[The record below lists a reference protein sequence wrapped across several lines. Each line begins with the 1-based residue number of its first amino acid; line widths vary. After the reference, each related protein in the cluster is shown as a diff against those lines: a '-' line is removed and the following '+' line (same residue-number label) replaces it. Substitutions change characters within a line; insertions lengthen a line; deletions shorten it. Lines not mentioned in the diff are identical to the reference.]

1 MRFLSLIYFC
11 VIFGGIAS
19 AQVTN
24 TTSKEQVLYSKLM
37 EQASRQLLATHYD
50 SCQQS
55 LHQALELATRQ
66 KKFGW
71 IAKTRNEIGV
81 LLIYKGDYAG
91 ALSNIQEALSVYEKM
106 NDQSGIAESHNNIGS
121 VYYDQ
126 KEYEKA
132 RFSYGKC
139 LVYREQGTDRRALG
153 IIYNNMGDVNAKL
166 GEFGTA
172 LSYHRQS
179 LAIWEELKSISG
191 KAITL
196 ELMGDC
202 LHQQGDALG
211 ALEMIKQG
219 FQAAQGSDKNARLS
233 IEMGIRVGGLLN
245 ELGRESEAR
254 EWCETA
260 HNEALK
266 MNSKQEIQKSCLCLF
281 EANKALGK
289 SAEALQYYQMY
300 VAMRDSIFGQE
311 MTKEVTRL
319 ELNYSF
325 DKKQLADS
333 LRFVAET
340 QLQQERIQ
348 RQRVGLVSIG
358 SVLLLVAALGF
369 SIYYG
374 KRKSDALLLNILP
387 VETAKELKEKGFAQ
401 AKYFDSVTVLFTDF
415 KGFTQI
421 SEVLSP
427 QELVAEIDECF
438 SAFDS
443 IMDKFGVEKI
453 KTIGDAYM
461 AAGGLPVPNT
471 THALDIVEAAI
482 EIEKAMSSIKERK
495 KAEGKPF
502 FEIRIGIHTGPV
514 VAGIVGKRKF
524 QYDIWGDA
532 VNIASRMESSGE
544 VGKINISEATYN
556 VVKDSYTCE
565 YRGEIEAKG
574 KGKVKMYFLNV

>member
-325 DKKQLADS
+325 DKKQLAES
-333 LRFVAET
+333 VFKGK
-340 QLQQERIQ
+340 
-348 RQRVGLVSIG
+348 GLDWF
-358 SVLLLVAALGF
+358 LLVACCF
-369 SIYYG
+369 WW
-374 KRKSDALLLNILP
+374 LL
-387 VETAKELKEKGFAQ
+387 
-401 AKYFDSVTVLFTDF
+401 
-415 KGFTQI
+415 
-421 SEVLSP
+421 
-427 QELVAEIDECF
+427 
-438 SAFDS
+438 
-443 IMDKFGVEKI
+443 
-453 KTIGDAYM
+453 
-461 AAGGLPVPNT
+461 
-471 THALDIVEAAI
+471 
-482 EIEKAMSSIKERK
+482 
-495 KAEGKPF
+495 
-502 FEIRIGIHTGPV
+502 
-514 VAGIVGKRKF
+514 
-524 QYDIWGDA
+524 
-532 VNIASRMESSGE
+532 
-544 VGKINISEATYN
+544 
-556 VVKDSYTCE
+556 
-565 YRGEIEAKG
+565 
-574 KGKVKMYFLNV
+574 

>member
-1 MRFLSLIYFC
+1 
-11 VIFGGIAS
+11 
-19 AQVTN
+19 
-24 TTSKEQVLYSKLM
+24 
-37 EQASRQLLATHYD
+37 
-50 SCQQS
+50 
-55 LHQALELATRQ
+55 
-66 KKFGW
+66 
-71 IAKTRNEIGV
+71 
-81 LLIYKGDYAG
+81 
-91 ALSNIQEALSVYEKM
+91 
-106 NDQSGIAESHNNIGS
+106 
-121 VYYDQ
+121 
-126 KEYEKA
+126 
-132 RFSYGKC
+132 
-139 LVYREQGTDRRALG
+139 
-153 IIYNNMGDVNAKL
+153 
-166 GEFGTA
+166 
-172 LSYHRQS
+172 
-179 LAIWEELKSISG
+179 
-191 KAITL
+191 
-196 ELMGDC
+196 
-202 LHQQGDALG
+202 
-211 ALEMIKQG
+211 
-219 FQAAQGSDKNARLS
+219 
-233 IEMGIRVGGLLN
+233 
-245 ELGRESEAR
+245 
-254 EWCETA
+254 
-260 HNEALK
+260 
-266 MNSKQEIQKSCLCLF
+266 
-281 EANKALGK
+281 
-289 SAEALQYYQMY
+289 
-300 VAMRDSIFGQE
+300 
-311 MTKEVTRL
+311 
-319 ELNYSF
+319 
-325 DKKQLADS
+325 
-333 LRFVAET
+333 
-340 QLQQERIQ
+340 
-348 RQRVGLVSIG
+348 
-358 SVLLLVAALGF
+358 VAALGF

>member
-1 MRFLSLIYFC
+1 LF
-11 VIFGGIAS
+11 FGGFAF
-19 AQVTN
+19 AQVTSSSSN
-24 TTSKEQVLYSKLM
+24 EQVLYSKQM
-37 EQASRQLLATHYD
+37 ERASRQLLAGHYD

-55 LHQALELATRQ
+55 LSQALELAKRK

-81 LLIYKGDYAG
+81 LLIYKGDYVG
-91 ALSNIQEALSVYEKM
+91 ALSNIQEALSIYEKM
-106 NDQSGIAESHNNIGS
+106 GDRAGIAESHNNMGS
-121 VYYDQ
+121 IYYSQ

-153 IIYNNMGDVNAKL
+153 IIYNNMGDVNSKL
-166 GEFGTA
+166 GEFATA
-172 LSYHRQS
+172 LSFHRQS
-179 LAIWEELKSISG
+179 LAIWKELKSISG

-196 ELMGDC
+196 ELMGGC
-202 LHQQGDALG
+202 MHQQGDALG
-211 ALEMIKQG
+211 ALQMIKEG
-219 FQAAQGSDKNARLS
+219 FQAVQGSDENARLS
-233 IEMGIRVGGLLN
+233 IEMGIRVGELLN

-254 EWCETA
+254 TWCETA
-260 HNEALK
+260 YNEALR

-281 EANKALGK
+281 EANKALGN
-289 SAEALQYYQMY
+289 SAEALRFYQMH
-300 VAMRDSIFGQE
+300 VAMHDSIFGQE

-325 DKKQLADS
+325 DKKQMADS
-333 LRFVAET
+333 LHFVAET

-348 RQRVGLVSIG
+348 RQWVGLVSIG
-358 SVLLLVAALGF
+358 SVLLLVGALGF

-401 AKYFDSVTVLFTDF
+401 AKYFDSVTILFTDF

-438 SAFDS
+438 SAFDC
-443 IMDKFGVEKI
+443 IMDKFGIEKI

-471 THALDIVEAAI
+471 THALDIVQAAI
-482 EIEKAMSSIKERK
+482 EIETVMSSLKERK

-556 VVKDSYTCE
+556 LVKDLYECD

-574 KGKVKMYFLNV
+574 KGKVKMYFLKLLPL